1 MGMLTCKKLTN
12 FFTIIAVAENEAT
25 GSEQSGETA
34 AKRPFD
40 IENLIQTE
48 EKKLPT
54 QVSKEE
60 DSSNTSEADTTNVPA
75 NQPSLFQYHHNGV
88 YLFFCSFSLATMLG
102 SPQQRETITVEP
114 QYLNFA
120 REGKP

>member
-1 MGMLTCKKLTN
+1 MLTCKKLTN

-25 GSEQSGETA
+25 SSEQPGETA

-48 EKKLPT
+48 EKKIPT

-60 DSSNTSEADTTNVPA
+60 DSPSTSEADTTNVPA
-75 NQPSLFQYHHNGV
+75 NQPSLLQYHHNGM
-88 YLFFCSFSLATMLG
+88 YLLFCSFSFAILVA
-102 SPQQRETITVEP
+102 SPQQRETITVDPE
-114 QYLNFA
+114 YLNLP
-120 REGKP
+120 REGKA

>member
-1 MGMLTCKKLTN
+1 MIQWHDDLQKLTN
-12 FFTIIAVAENEAT
+12 LFAIIAVAESEAT
-25 GSEQSGETA
+25 SSEQPGETA

-75 NQPSLFQYHHNGV
+75 NQPSFFQYHHNGM
-88 YLFFCSFSLATMLG
+88 YLLFLFIFFCHNGRVATK
-102 SPQQRETITVEP
+102 
-114 QYLNFA
+114 A
-120 REGKP
+120 